1 MSSVADDLRAR
12 TRARVMEMP
21 IRERIQLALT
31 LGERDIEIFVRS
43 TGVDR
48 HEALRRLRARR
59 RRGRIPSACADGG
72 R

>member
-1 MSSVADDLRAR
+1 MLD
-12 TRARVMEMP
+12 MP
-21 IRERIQLALT
+21 VHDRIKLALT

-48 HEALRRLRARR
+48 QEALQRLRARR
-59 RRGRIPSACADGG
+59 RRGRTPSACADTG

>member
-12 TRARVMEMP
+12 TRARVLEMP
-21 IRERIQLALT
+21 VHERIQLALT

-43 TGVDR
+43 TGVER
-48 HEALRRLRARR
+48 HEALRRLRERR
-59 RRGRIPSACADGG
+59 RRGRVPSACADGG

>member
-12 TRARVMEMP
+12 TRARVLELP
-21 IRERIQLALT
+21 VHDRIQLALT

-48 HEALRRLRARR
+48 HEALQRLRARR
-59 RRGRIPSACADGG
+59 RRGRVPSACADS
-72 R
+72 RR